1 MYLLIVVL
9 TIHSL
14 QARGTTKFVVVDFY
28 CTRYFSVLS
37 RILKQLTDVAKIRD
51 IFYSSCICLIEGN
64 VCVMLCK
71 GQGFRKDNTTRW
83 GDIAWI
89 DNTLRRPIKL
99 IGERSASVKEM

>member
-9 TIHSL
+9 TFHSL

-51 IFYSSCICLIEGN
+51 IFLQQLHMFDRRKRLRYAL
-64 VCVMLCK
+64 
-71 GQGFRKDNTTRW
+71 QRPGFQ
-83 GDIAWI
+83 
-89 DNTLRRPIKL
+89 
-99 IGERSASVKEM
+99 ERQHHTMGRHSLD